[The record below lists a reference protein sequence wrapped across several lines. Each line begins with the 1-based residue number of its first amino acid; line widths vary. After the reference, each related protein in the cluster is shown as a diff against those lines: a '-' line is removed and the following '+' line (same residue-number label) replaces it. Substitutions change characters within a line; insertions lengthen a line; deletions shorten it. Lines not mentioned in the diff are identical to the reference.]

1 MFGIVIRGAYW
12 AIRSP
17 WIPRYFHE
25 RNGAIKIYP
34 LGFGWRITS
43 QPRGGPMHP
52 YPQMPQCPICLM
64 RRTVNCG
71 HGLCPLGK

>member
-1 MFGIVIRGAYW
+1 MFGIVTRDTYW

-17 WIPRYFHE
+17 WLPRYFHE

-43 QPRGGPMHP
+43 QPR
-52 YPQMPQCPICLM
+52 
-64 RRTVNCG
+64 
-71 HGLCPLGK
+71 